1 MSTHIFWRRKVQTP
15 NKNRLFVPNRLLN
28 RSTTNVLRQNAMN
41 ANNTKSIIAKLER
54 LSLEEA
60 FIFQFYYTELIQD
73 TALDLIPSKVGSTL
87 HLNFLRQELSKDPS
101 FRGLAQQLSSRKL
114 QSFYSTA
121 KRMASLAAQ
130 CKAAGITPGSSLPKE
145 IQAKKPSLSASLKDQ
160 LDSNEVAPRCPHT
173 KAHFEWYD
181 FQRQPN
187 PGLITI
193 SAHRF
198 LFSSLVT
205 QQDLKSV
212 WMTKKHLRIGA
223 CYPDIMNY
231 PVQLV
236 DLVTDDSGQP
246 VFDEQHQMVRE
257 FEKDV
262 APRRELDGGEKGKIW
277 EWFDI
282 HFKTQQDPRFVQ
294 VSTKCSGFH
303 LLRAKYINSD
313 NEVCS
318 FKILQ
323 VVTKEW
329 DPEEFRDA
337 APTADGLDIIL
348 GQKGRTVSSN
358 LPFSPVRSPAPPNA
372 YQPAPA
378 PTPPAMPAPY
388 HVGSS
393 APAPVPTPMQ
403 VPDPAVADLQAKLH
417 AMSMYAAEKERE
429 ASEAAAAKESTIK
442 QANEALDNKN
452 REFEARENEY
462 RQHWRDLEAA
472 GKDAAAAAEVQRI
485 AATRQEEVNQLQA
498 ELQRAQAATTW
509 TSGSSAIT
517 LTPEQER
524 EIADRDEI
532 QKAMGNLGKRLRPTT
547 GNHNDQAR
555 FGVHGADGQYL
566 GVPAYV
572 GNEEKDD
579 ERSEMSSSTTGFSE
593 ASRSVARV
601 ADF

>member
-1 MSTHIFWRRKVQTP
+1 
-15 NKNRLFVPNRLLN
+15 
-28 RSTTNVLRQNAMN
+28 MN
-41 ANNTKSIIAKLER
+41 ANDTKSIITKLER

-73 TALDLIPSKVGSTL
+73 TLDLIPSKVGSTL
-87 HLNFLRQELSKDPS
+87 HLNFLKQELSKDPLLQ
-101 FRGLAQQLSSRKL
+101 GLAQQLSSRKP
-114 QSFYSTA
+114 QSFNATA

-130 CKAAGITPGSSLPKE
+130 CKAAGITPGSSLPRE
-145 IQAKKPSLSASLKDQ
+145 MQAKKPSLSANLKDQ
-160 LDSNEVAPRCPHT
+160 FESNEVAPRCPHT

-236 DLVTDDSGQP
+236 DLVTDDSGKP

-262 APRRELDGGEKGKIW
+262 APRREFDGGEKGKIW

-282 HFKTQQDPRFVQ
+282 HFKKEQDPRFVQ

-313 NEVCS
+313 NEVCT

-337 APTADGLDIIL
+337 APTADRRDIIV
-348 GQKGRTVSSN
+348 GQSKARTASSN

-378 PTPPAMPAPY
+378 PTPPAMPTPY
-388 HVGSS
+388 HVGS
-393 APAPVPTPMQ
+393 APAPVPTPMQVNPTPMQVNPTPMQVNPTPMQVNPTPMQ

-417 AMSMYAAEKERE
+417 KMSMYAAEKERE
-429 ASEAAAAKESTIK
+429 TSEAAAAKENTIK
-442 QANEALDNKN
+442 QANEGCSSCVRGSEDCCHPTRGSEPIAGQTSTCSGCCHRKCHDIDKR
-452 REFEARENEY
+452 RERDC
-462 RQHWRDLEAA
+462 RQ
-472 GKDAAAAAEVQRI
+472 G
-485 AATRQEEVNQLQA
+485 
-498 ELQRAQAATTW
+498 
-509 TSGSSAIT
+509 
-517 LTPEQER
+517 
-524 EIADRDEI
+524 
-532 QKAMGNLGKRLRPTT
+532 
-547 GNHNDQAR
+547 
-555 FGVHGADGQYL
+555 
-566 GVPAYV
+566 
-572 GNEEKDD
+572 
-579 ERSEMSSSTTGFSE
+579 
-593 ASRSVARV
+593 
-601 ADF
+601 